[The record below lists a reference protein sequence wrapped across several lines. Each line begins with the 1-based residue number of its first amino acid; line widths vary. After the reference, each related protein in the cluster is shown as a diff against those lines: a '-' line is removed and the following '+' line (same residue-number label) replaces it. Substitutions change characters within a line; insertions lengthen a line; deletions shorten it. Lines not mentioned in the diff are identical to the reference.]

1 VELTDGGAQAT
12 LEAGSP
18 ELEALAANAPFVP
31 LEVPGYGA
39 ATVSVPIGAKRA
51 RPVMVALHGNFD
63 RPEWQCEVWRGITS
77 FPFILCPR
85 GIPRGDAPKSL
96 DRWTYGGYKATEQE
110 LLAGLDALK
119 KRFGAHVD
127 DGPVLYTGFS
137 LGAILG
143 ARIMREHPERFPRAV
158 LTEGGYESWA
168 RPAAKKYREGG
179 GVRVLLACGQTAC
192 QQAGR
197 GVIKTL
203 EKEGILARVVFGGN
217 IGHTYDGPVAR
228 SIGEA
233 WDWLVEGDDRWVS
246 R

>member
-1 VELTDGGAQAT
+1 VL
-12 LEAGSP
+12 
-18 ELEALAANAPFVP
+18 
-31 LEVPGYGA
+31 
-39 ATVSVPIGAKRA
+39 
-51 RPVMVALHGNFD
+51 VALHGNFD

-96 DRWTYGGYKATEQE
+96 DRWTYGGLKATEAE
-110 LLAGLDALK
+110 LMAGLEALK
-119 KRFGAHVD
+119 KRFGAYID
-127 DGPVLYTGFS
+127 DGPLLYTGFS
-137 LGAILG
+137 LGAIYG
-143 ARIMREHPERFPRAV
+143 ARMLRDHPEQFPRAV

-179 GVRVLLACGQTAC
+179 GLRVLLACGQTAC

-197 GVIKTL
+197 GVARTL
-203 EKEGILARVVFGGN
+203 EKEGIGARVVFGGN

-228 SIGEA
+228 SIAEA
-233 WDWLVEGDDRWVS
+233 WDWLVEGDERWPS